1 MNRLRFAPVLLLAGL
16 TALPAAAAVTIP
28 SGDDKW
34 VTPNNGQ
41 THFGFKNGDV
51 ESLCGAPASTT
62 WNHNVSLRGVPVT
75 GTDYDTIVRR
85 LSPAT
90 FDTSGNAS
98 TTVVVTRLELVSSA
112 PQATPCGSLNWR
124 VSLSGAQA
132 ATPMKFALT
141 STSPVGG
148 VFAADIAVNVVFRA
162 TNAATGATVGSLF
175 YNIVLPDPATG
186 TPWSFGKT
194 GVYRAG
200 ITPTDDCIAVLRQKL
215 LTYPTTSSH
224 YYWIS
229 DMIAQGLCRQTA

>member
-16 TALPAAAAVTIP
+16 TALPAAALTIP
-28 SGDDKW
+28 AGDDPW

-62 WNHNVSLRGVPVT
+62 WNHNVALRGVPVT
-75 GTDYDTIVRR
+75 GFDYDTVVRR

-90 FDTSGNAS
+90 FDTAGNAS
-98 TTVVVTRLELVSSA
+98 TTVVVTRLEMVSSA

-132 ATPMKFALT
+132 ATPMKFART
-141 STSPVGG
+141 SATGG

-162 TNAATGATVGSLF
+162 TNASTGAAVGSLF

-186 TPWSFGKT
+186 TPWSFSKT

-200 ITPTDDCIAVLRQKL
+200 MNPADDCIAVLRQKL

-229 DMIAQGLCRQTA
+229 DMIAQGQCSRQG